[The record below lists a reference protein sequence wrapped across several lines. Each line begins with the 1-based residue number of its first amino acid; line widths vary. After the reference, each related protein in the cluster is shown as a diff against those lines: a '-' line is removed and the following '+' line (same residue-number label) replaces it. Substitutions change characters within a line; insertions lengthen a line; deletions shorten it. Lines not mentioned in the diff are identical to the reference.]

1 MSGGVPSTFLDENQR
16 RDLIL
21 KNAKSLGNSLGTN
34 KKTLNL
40 SNGANMLGLDQSTL
54 NDG

>member
-1 MSGGVPSTFLDENQR
+1 M
-16 RDLIL
+16 IL

-34 KKTLNL
+34 KKTLNM
-40 SNGANMLGLDQSTL
+40 SHGIAMAAIDRDSSTL